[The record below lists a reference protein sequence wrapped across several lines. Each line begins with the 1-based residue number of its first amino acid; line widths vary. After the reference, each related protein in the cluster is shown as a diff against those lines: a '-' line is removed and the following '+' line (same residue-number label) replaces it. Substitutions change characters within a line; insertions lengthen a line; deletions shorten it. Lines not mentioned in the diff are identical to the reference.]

1 MKENNTNYTNNPI
14 AFQSLSNIEKI
25 QLLNTMIEEYKD
37 SPKIVKTLKELKSS
51 IEE

>member
-1 MKENNTNYTNNPI
+1 MKDNNINKTI
-14 AFQSLSNIEKI
+14 EFQTLSDIEKI
-25 QLLNTMIEEYKD
+25 QELNKMIEEYKD